1 MKLKTILLLSSTLL
15 FAIGT
20 ANAGTPV
27 NGSYYMI
34 DLTPSGYCDAWE
46 FYTYG
51 PSSTAAGTFNGT
63 SGIHDLNTFCDLGLS
78 FAWGGFEVP
87 FEKINPP
94 NDSSESNANAYDV
107 SGTDIEQYYEFGYT
121 NAVTYVFDVTA
132 GTKHRPNAFAVYEET
147 GDGNVYVF
155 FEGPIEID
163 AYTPGVAEQVKA
175 AARPSG
181 LPRLG
186 DGGAKQTVR
195 KLN

>member
-1 MKLKTILLLSSTLL
+1 MKLKTILLLSTALV
-15 FAIGT
+15 FALGT
-20 ANAGTPV
+20 ANAAPV

-34 DLTPSGYCDAWE
+34 DLSPSGYCDAWE
-46 FYTYG
+46 FFTYG
-51 PSSTAAGTFNGT
+51 PSNTTAGTFNGT
-63 SGIHDLNTFCDLGLS
+63 SGLHDLNTFCGLGLY

-94 NDSSESNANAYDV
+94 NDASESNGNAYDV
-107 SGTDIEQYYEFGYT
+107 SGTDIEQYYEFGDT
-121 NAVTYVFDVTA
+121 NAVTYVFDVSA

-163 AYTPGVAEQVKA
+163 AYSAVAAEKFKA
-175 AARPSG
+175 AARPAG

-186 DGGAKQTVR
+186 DGAVKQSVR

>member
-1 MKLKTILLLSSTLL
+1 MRLKTILLLSSVLV

-27 NGSYYMI
+27 SGSYYMV
-34 DLTPSGYCDAWE
+34 DLLPSGYCDAFE

-51 PSSTAAGTFNGT
+51 PSNTLAGNFNGT
-63 SGIHDLNTFCDLGLS
+63 SGVHDLNTFCDLDLYFS
-78 FAWGGFEVP
+78 WGGFEVP

-94 NDSSESNANAYDV
+94 NDASESNANAYDV
-107 SGTDIEQYYEFGYT
+107 SGTDIEQYYEFGNT

-132 GTKHRPNAFAVYEET
+132 GTKNRPNAFAVYEED
-147 GDGNVYVF
+147 GDGAVYVF

-163 AYTPGVAEQVKA
+163 AYSPGA
-175 AARPSG
+175 AKQFKETARPAG

-186 DGGAKQTVR
+186 DGGTKQTVR

>member
-34 DLTPSGYCDAWE
+34 DLLPSGYCDAWE
-46 FYTYG
+46 FITYG

-63 SGIHDLNTFCDLGLS
+63 SGIHDLNTFCDLGLE

-94 NDSSESNANAYDV
+94 NDPSESNANAYDV
-107 SGTDIEQYYEFGYT
+107 SGTDIEQYYEFGDT

-147 GDGNVYVF
+147 GDGSVYLY

-163 AYTPGVAEQVKA
+163 AYSAVAAEQFKA
-175 AARPSG
+175 TARPAG

-186 DGGAKQTVR
+186 DGASKQTVR